1 MSQLN
6 QVDSDDDFQAGSDQ
20 GIGDEADSSNV
31 YEKKQRDGEPA
42 QEEATEE
49 VEEVDMQQAAVKR
62 PFPSSPLLPPLDIG
76 ANHTTEEIMG
86 QLLSLNVAKKGKLT
100 PRDGG
105 GSE

>member
-1 MSQLN
+1 METLTISPMY
-6 QVDSDDDFQAGSDQ
+6 
-20 GIGDEADSSNV
+20 IYIYIYI
-31 YEKKQRDGEPA
+31 YEKRHQERDGDEPA
-42 QEEATEE
+42 QEEAVEE

-62 PFPSSPLLPPLDIG
+62 PLPLSPLLPPLEIG

-105 GSE
+105 GSEE